1 MSWRGLP
8 GAAGDLRRGCSTS
21 TTVWT
26 ARLRSTPHGSSGT
39 EARSSSVFSHESSV
53 VCGTDN
59 SGVRMLMPST
69 SSAYPQ
75 VASRRFASF
84 RVVKS
89 SISAVQAVL
98 CAWFDSR
105 QLHRRGQARPKGLAC
120 LRCGQRAVTGTF
132 ALEASRCEFWVPGQS
147 SMNSIAV
154 EVNSAWYWKI
164 APWPESG

>member
-105 QLHRRGQARPKGLAC
+105 QLHREDRPGRKAWPVFVAANAPSPAR
-120 LRCGQRAVTGTF
+120 F
-132 ALEASRCEFWVPGQS
+132 ALEASRCDLWVPGQS
-147 SMNSIAV
+147 SMNLIAV
-154 EVNSAWYWKI
+154 EENSAWYWKI
-164 APWPESG
+164 PPCPESG